1 MFIYMTSK
9 VAGQNL
15 IPFFDKWGLFAN
27 DATREKIEKLN
38 LPKLEKKYGYLQIA
52 IQFVKTN

>member
-15 IPFFDKWGLFAN
+15 IPFFDKWGLSAN
-27 DATREKIEKLN
+27 DATREKLKIKFTKIRKRN
-38 LPKLEKKYGYLQIA
+38 LVIYR
-52 IQFVKTN
+52 